1 MAAGRDVRRVDSGS
15 GTEYRFFWFSELQR
29 KVVRS
34 EGVRNPFGRLSDIV
48 FRLAEPYPEAVGIRL
63 DGKRGR
69 PAEFVPWN
77 RVTEIGKDAIIVRPP
92 EEGTAY
98 GPFVDQP
105 GWMLLDQH
113 LMGKTILDTDG
124 RRVEKVNDVH
134 LLESRGRLIIAHV
147 DISFNGFLRRWGIG
161 NLRWLREDLI
171 SWRYVQPFSLEDA
184 ARTDTVS
191 LSVAKEQAM
200 EMPAEDLADVLEVL
214 SGEEQE
220 AFFSALDIEKAAEAL
235 IHAEA
240 RAKRQ
245 LIEDLPR
252 ERAQAILAELSVPQ
266 TADLF
271 SVLPHD
277 DVTGLMEMLPEEKK
291 KSVRQIMDEQEVR
304 AADLMSSDYLALAQ
318 EVSVGEALN
327 AIRSSGLEPETTS
340 YVYVTNAERV
350 LLGVVDIR
358 ELVLASDESLLGAI
372 MSSSMVS
379 AEEGATRQDLEDMFA
394 KYHFRMIPIVD
405 GRDRLLGII
414 RHNDLVQNLFD
425 QKA

>member
-1 MAAGRDVRRVDSGS
+1 MAGNRDVRRVDSDS
-15 GTEYRFFWFSELQR
+15 GTEFRFFWFSELL
-29 KVVRS
+29 KKAVRS
-34 EGVRNPFGRLSDIV
+34 EGVRDPLGRLSDMV
-48 FRLAEPYPEAVGIRL
+48 FRLAEPYPEAVGICL
-63 DGKRGR
+63 DRKKGKS
-69 PAEFVPWN
+69 AEFVPWN
-77 RVTEIGKDAIIVRPP
+77 RVTEIAGDAIIVGPP
-92 EEGTAY
+92 EEGAAY

-134 LLESRGRLIIAHV
+134 LLESRGRLVIAHV
-147 DISFNGFLRRWGIG
+147 DISLNGFLRRWGMG
-161 NLRWLREDLI
+161 RLRWLKDDLI

-191 LSVAKEQAM
+191 LSVAKEESR

-220 AFFSALDIEKAAEAL
+220 AFFSALDIEKAAETL

-252 ERAQAILAELSVPQ
+252 DRAKAILAELSIPQ

-271 SVLPHD
+271 SVLPYD
-277 DVTGLMEMLPEEKK
+277 DVTLLMEMLPEGKR
-291 KSVRQIMDEQEVR
+291 KSVRQIMGEKEVK
-304 AADLMSSDYLALAQ
+304 AAELMSSDYLAFAQ
-318 EVSVGEALN
+318 EVSAGEVLKR
-327 AIRSSGLEPETTS
+327 IRGSGLEPETIS
-340 YVYVTNAERV
+340 YLYVTTGEGV

-358 ELVLASDESLLGAI
+358 ELVLAPDDSLLGAM
-372 MSSSMVS
+372 MSVSVVS
-379 AEEGATRQDLEDMFA
+379 AEEGVTRQDLEDIFA
-394 KYHFRMIPIVD
+394 KYHFRMIPVVD

-414 RHNDLVQNLFD
+414 RYNDLVQNLFD
-425 QKA
+425 QKV

>member
-1 MAAGRDVRRVDSGS
+1 MAANGDVRRAEAGS
-15 GTEYRFFWFSELQR
+15 GTEFRFFWFSELL
-29 KVVRS
+29 KKAVRP
-34 EGVRNPFGRLSDIV
+34 EGVKNSFGRLSDMV
-48 FRLAEPYPEAVGIRL
+48 FRLAEPYPEAVGICL
-63 DGKRGR
+63 DRKRGR
-69 PAEFVPWN
+69 PAEFVPWD
-77 RVTEIGKDAIIVRPP
+77 RVTETAGDAIIVRPP

-105 GWMLLDQH
+105 GWMLLNQH

-124 RRVEKVNDVH
+124 RRVEKVKDVH
-134 LLESRGRLIIAHV
+134 LLESKGRLIIVHV
-147 DISFNGFLRRWGIG
+147 DISFNGVLRRWGLG
-161 NLRWLREDLI
+161 SLRWLRDDLI

-184 ARTDTVS
+184 ARTDTVC
-191 LSVAKEQAM
+191 LSVAKEQAT

-252 ERAQAILAELSVPQ
+252 KRAQAILAELSIPQ

-271 SVLPHD
+271 SVLPFD
-277 DVTGLMEMLPEEKK
+277 DVTGLMEMLPEEKR
-291 KSVRQIMDEQEVR
+291 KSVRQIMGEQEVR
-304 AADLMSSDYLALAQ
+304 AADLMSSDYLAFAQ
-318 EVSVGEALN
+318 EVSVGEALD
-327 AIRSSGLEPETTS
+327 AIRGSGLEPETIS
-340 YVYVTNAERV
+340 YVYVFSGERV

-358 ELVLASDESLLGAI
+358 ELVLASGESLLGAL
-372 MSSSMVS
+372 MSSSVVS
-379 AEEGATRQDLEDMFA
+379 VEEGATRQDLEDIFA

-405 GRDRLLGII
+405 GQDRLLGII
-414 RHNDLVQNLFD
+414 RYND